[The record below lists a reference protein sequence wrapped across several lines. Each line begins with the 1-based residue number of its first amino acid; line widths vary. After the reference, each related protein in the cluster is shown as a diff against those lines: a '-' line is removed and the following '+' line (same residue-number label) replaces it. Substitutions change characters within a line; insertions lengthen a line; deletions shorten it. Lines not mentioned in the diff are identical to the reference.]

1 MGLSEP
7 VSYVSGSSLVSF
19 RDVLAWLVNGERA
32 GLVGTKNEV
41 SLEQSRV
48 LGLYIYTLPQIGQ
61 SIRGLYFT
69 SREALVVTEENSH
82 RSGPLIWFDPVNQ
95 APQASALSTELDHAP
110 V

>member
-48 LGLYIYTLPQIGQ
+48 LGLYIYFTTDRPEHSRPL
-61 SIRGLYFT
+61 LYK
-69 SREALVVTEENSH
+69 S
-82 RSGPLIWFDPVNQ
+82 
-95 APQASALSTELDHAP
+95 
-110 V
+110 